1 MAMPDL
7 QRYPRNLNLNQ
18 IKNVNLFLTQ
28 KVFTSVSFTIAS
40 FKHVTFTEKPQM
52 KINSLKK
59 QKH

>member
-7 QRYPRNLNLNQ
+7 QRYPRNRNQ

-28 KVFTSVSFTIAS
+28 KVFTSVSFTIAF